1 MSLVDQLV
9 PAALRGDPGRLRQVL
24 TNLVGNAVKF
34 TDTGEVLVHAALESE
49 SPTDALVRFEI
60 KDSGIGI
67 PEASQPLL
75 FEAFTQADGSTTRKY
90 GGTGLGLAI
99 SKRLVE
105 LMGGEIGV
113 RSTPGAGSTFWFT
126 ARFLKQPAGA
136 RAEALPEAAL
146 DGRRVLIV
154 DDNET
159 NRMVLHHQLASW
171 GIQDHAVA
179 GGAEALIALRDAA
192 MDGRP
197 FDLAILD
204 RQMPVMDGLM
214 LARAIKREPAIADVR
229 LIMMTSLGNIG
240 DADEIAAAGV
250 IVSLT
255 KPVKQAQVRE
265 CLSRALA
272 QPLGSPIAPPRTAPS
287 TPVPHGTARPGAHR
301 RRQHHQS
308 EGRAAPASTAGLFRR
323 RRRER
328 RRSGRSAEANSL
340 RRRADGL
347 PDAGRRWLRG
357 HAPHPE

>member
-1 MSLVDQLV
+1 
-9 PAALRGDPGRLRQVL
+9 
-24 TNLVGNAVKF
+24 
-34 TDTGEVLVHAALESE
+34 
-49 SPTDALVRFEI
+49 
-60 KDSGIGI
+60 
-67 PEASQPLL
+67 
-75 FEAFTQADGSTTRKY
+75 
-90 GGTGLGLAI
+90 
-99 SKRLVE
+99 
-105 LMGGEIGV
+105 MGGEIGV

-146 DGRRVLIV
+146 DGRRVLVV

-192 MDGRP
+192 VDGRP

-204 RQMPVMDGLM
+204 RQMPEMDGLM
-214 LARAIKREPAIADVR
+214 LARAIKRDPAIADVR

-272 QPLGSPIAPPRTAPS
+272 QPLGCTDRPA
-287 TPVPHGTARPGAHR
+287 PHGPVHAGRSRHGA
-301 RRQHHQS
+301 
-308 EGRAAPASTAGLFRR
+308 AGCSSPKTTSSI
-323 RRRER
+323 
-328 RRSGRSAEANSL
+328 RRSRCSSFDGSGYSADAVANGAEAVEAL
-340 RRRADGL
+340 RRIPYDVVLMDCQMPDVDGYEATRLIRNEPDSARRVPIIAMTANALPGDREKCLEAGMDDYLTKPIKIADL
-347 PDAGRRWLRG
+347 HAALARWDPK
-357 HAPHPE
+357 HAQDTVGTVK